1 MKYAYFAKSCGSVQL
16 SKAVPKTFRL
26 NAEIV
31 AGLDRLAASTNRS
44 KTFLV
49 EEALTD
55 YLEREAWQI
64 AEITEAVAE
73 ADSGGPFVE
82 HEKVDAWLRSWG
94 DDDEQPPP
102 A

>member
-1 MKYAYFAKSCGSVQL
+1 M
-16 SKAVPKTFRL
+16 SKAVSKTLRL
-26 NAEIV
+26 NPEIIE
-31 AGLDRLAASTNRS
+31 GLDRLAASTNRS

-49 EEALTD
+49 EEALTN

-64 AEITEAVAE
+64 SEIVEAVAE

-94 DDDEQPPP
+94 KDDEQPPP
-102 A
+102 S